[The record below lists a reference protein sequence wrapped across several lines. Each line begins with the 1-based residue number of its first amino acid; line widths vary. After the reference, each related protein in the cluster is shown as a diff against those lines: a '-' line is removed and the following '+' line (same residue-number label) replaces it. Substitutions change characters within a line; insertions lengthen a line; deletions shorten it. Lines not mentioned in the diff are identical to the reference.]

1 MKTNQQASSKMSY
14 RIYYKKPG
22 QRKLRAYPELLENV
36 TKDEADAQA
45 TAIGLREGWFTYSL
59 RRVIGAY

>member
-1 MKTNQQASSKMSY
+1 MTY

-22 QRKLRAYPELLENV
+22 QRKPRAYAELLEHV
-36 TKDEADAQA
+36 TLDEANAQA

-59 RRVIGAY
+59 RRVIGALI